1 MTHSKGPRNFHP
13 SSSIVGSLIDNG
25 DNNIAIAMPLSVKE
39 ECEANA
45 RLIAAAPDL
54 LEALKEA
61 YCWNRG
67 HEAGTPAERGC
78 KCETWH
84 DAETMI
90 AAAIAKAEG
99 RS

>member
-1 MTHSKGPRNFHP
+1 MTHSKGPWNFHP

-45 RLIAAAPDL
+45 RLISAAPDL
-54 LEALKEA
+54 LEALKWCAGHA
-61 YCWNRG
+61 Y
-67 HEAGTPAERGC
+67 AGGKSFGDCGIVA
-78 KCETWH
+78 
-84 DAETMI
+84 DALS
-90 AAAIAKAEG
+90 KAEG